1 MSSIQKPHPNGS
13 AALAPLP
20 AAAALDA
27 YFHEARAKLLDVAG
41 ILDRI
46 QRAPDAPAVAMDPR
60 LAKIFQ
66 ALELLCDESSGR
78 AEKVQQIFSL
88 EYDPTWERPRPR

>member
-1 MSSIQKPHPNGS
+1 MSSIQNPHPDGS
-13 AALAPLP
+13 ALSPLP

-27 YFHEARAKLLDVAG
+27 YFLDARAKILDIAA

-46 QRAPDAPAVAMDPR
+46 GRAHDVVAVAKDPR
-60 LAKIFQ
+60 LAKIVQ
-66 ALELLCDESSGR
+66 ALEVLCDDSGGR

-88 EYDPTWERPRPR
+88 EYDAAWEPPQPR